1 MVCVCCMHVYIFM
14 CTCIST
20 SRVFLYHSSPYSFWG
35 RSLTEPKHQFSNTSW
50 SVSTR
55 DPCLCVLPCWGY
67 RHCLPHLTFYIV
79 ARDPNLGPHAYM
91 ASILLIEASPSLC
104 LFFLQKS
111 KIYKDDHS
119 IVLAENQQLHFFPP
133 KNFPFLA
140 SGSQTEYTEDLLS
153 AIAYVTWKLWWHFQD
168 DQGMWWENHYCR
180 VVVYS
185 KKSVTFF

>member
-20 SRVFLYHSSPYSFWG
+20 SRVFLYHSLSYSFWG

-55 DPCLCVLPCWGY
+55 DPCLCVLPCWDY
-67 RHCLPHLTFYIV
+67 RHSLPHLTFYIV
-79 ARDPNLGPHAYM
+79 ARDPKLGPHAYM

-119 IVLAENQQLHFFPP
+119 IVLAENQQLHFFPQRTFHSWLLEAKQNILKICYQP
-133 KNFPFLA
+133 LLMWP
-140 SGSQTEYTEDLLS
+140 GSSDGT
-153 AIAYVTWKLWWHFQD
+153 
-168 DQGMWWENHYCR
+168 
-180 VVVYS
+180 S
-185 KKSVTFF
+185 KMIRGCDGRIIIVE